1 MDFTASLTGKS
12 PSTTGAGSEGAMTKG
27 PFNMLLPIVDLN
39 NALVSYLV
47 SGYECFTSSAGCVGP
62 KFRCDHDISLLI
74 PELWCRMRPFERR
87 AQYLIENGYLEPCE
101 DFEHE
106 GETVEASRLGYRI
119 TSEFMQ
125 EFGGRVFSYPR
136 SVVPEHILRPEQQG
150 LDIFVDGIHNIVET
164 QQRVALNY
172 FEDGSIDAACP
183 PLKALLHVMAYG
195 EYEGMGYRDPAFRS
209 MFTLEA
215 LQASDWYRERLD
227 TKQKVDVELWE
238 RHQRY
243 LETFLERDINEG
255 MGERIDEE
263 GLRRR
268 IARRLE
274 TFRSRDYRNKLDG
287 CIGLDPSVH
296 RDSIA

>member
-1 MDFTASLTGKS
+1 
-12 PSTTGAGSEGAMTKG
+12 
-27 PFNMLLPIVDLN
+27 
-39 NALVSYLV
+39 
-47 SGYECFTSSAGCVGP
+47 
-62 KFRCDHDISLLI
+62 
-74 PELWCRMRPFERR
+74 
-87 AQYLIENGYLEPCE
+87 
-101 DFEHE
+101 
-106 GETVEASRLGYRI
+106 
-119 TSEFMQ
+119 MQ
-125 EFGGRVFSYPR
+125 EFGGRVFSYPQ

-150 LDIFVDGIHNIVET
+150 LDIFADGIHNIVET

-195 EYEGMGYRDPAFRS
+195 SYEGMGYRDPEFRA

-215 LQASDWYRERLD
+215 LEASDWYRERLD
-227 TKQKVDVELWE
+227 TKQKVDIRLWE

-243 LETFLERDINEG
+243 LESFLDRDINEG

-274 TFRSRDYRNKLDG
+274 TFRSEDYRDNLNG
-287 CIGLDPSVH
+287 CIGLDPSVY
-296 RDSIA
+296 